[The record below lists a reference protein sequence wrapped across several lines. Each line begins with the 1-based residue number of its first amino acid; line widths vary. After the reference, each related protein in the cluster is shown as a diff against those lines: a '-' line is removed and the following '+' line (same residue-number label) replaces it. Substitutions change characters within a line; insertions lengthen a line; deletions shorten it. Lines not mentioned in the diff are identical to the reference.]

1 MSRGVGKKSIDLL
14 FDSSRAHD
22 RSLWASLQDSAVVG
36 RIRGKGRSA
45 IIDFVERMTTLHQN
59 AQQNAFDH
67 FEAWHASLRTLQ
79 ILDEQKLEARDE
91 QERQRAENVV
101 RLVTEVKTW
110 LEHNPD
116 EQLGLYLEQ
125 TALVSDADA
134 VETDGDTVNIMT
146 VHASKGLEFP
156 VVFVVAL
163 EEDVF
168 PHSRAK
174 MEGDVEEERRL
185 FYVAVTRAMDRVYL
199 SRVRMRRTF
208 AELSYQRPSRFLREI
223 DAGSNDAPSVEVE
236 AYVPSSPEQ
245 WYDEALL
252 VQPIRSGK
260 VFGTVSMGRNR
271 FRLSKG
277 KTSVV
282 TVRPGG
288 QTKILADFLSPSGD
302 EGQQEW

>member
-1 MSRGVGKKSIDLL
+1 MPYVLRASVNPDDGNALLRLLQRNVRGVGKKSIDLL

-45 IIDFVERMTTLHQN
+45 IIDFVERMTTLHQA

-168 PHSRAK
+168 PILGRRWKGMSRK
-174 MEGDVEEERRL
+174 N
-185 FYVAVTRAMDRVYL
+185 
-199 SRVRMRRTF
+199 
-208 AELSYQRPSRFLREI
+208 
-223 DAGSNDAPSVEVE
+223 AG
-236 AYVPSSPEQ
+236 Y
-245 WYDEALL
+245 
-252 VQPIRSGK
+252 
-260 VFGTVSMGRNR
+260 SMW
-271 FRLSKG
+271 L
-277 KTSVV
+277 
-282 TVRPGG
+282 
-288 QTKILADFLSPSGD
+288 
-302 EGQQEW
+302 